1 MALVVLFFTTV
12 LCDRCHTLRAKR
24 ETDVTFCENGLAY
37 GGLYCILKK
46 TFRLEARRFFVKKII
61 LVTVLVVCMIISA
74 VAVSACNDGGSNPQ
88 TPASYTVTAQSG
100 EGYTVSVPATAKA
113 GDMVSVEVSVSSDD
127 VRIVAVKANGTDC
140 EVGADGKYSFTMPAE
155 NVTVTVQT
163 EKLTQVDSDGVFA
176 MESNAMT
183 TVAMGGMYPYNFF
196 DEHVWKL
203 RVELTKRIYM
213 TLLGKD
219 SYVRSSDDSVIPE
232 NAITFETITDSEN
245 QSTEIIAVDVCID
258 TDLISAGTTWLEIF
272 IKNGNNSS
280 YKGTLMQKITVVEY
294 GAIEIEKAKKTVVVD
309 VSDFASEGD
318 VYNMRFSD
326 NDYIDGG
333 DSAEFVDCTAIVTD
347 GKLVFE
353 FDYALMH
360 KYNIGLN
367 KGNSYDNKNLLG
379 IMQSVSGGVND
390 VYDGYSV
397 YGLMFWTADSIEL
410 EAYIKP

>member
-1 MALVVLFFTTV
+1 M
-12 LCDRCHTLRAKR
+12 
-24 ETDVTFCENGLAY
+24 
-37 GGLYCILKK
+37 
-46 TFRLEARRFFVKKII
+46 KKII

-219 SYVRSSDDSVIPE
+219 SYVRSSNGSVIPE
-232 NAITFETITDSEN
+232 NAITFETVTDSEN
-245 QSTEIIAVDVCID
+245 QSNEIIAVDVCID

>member
-1 MALVVLFFTTV
+1 MYTEKNVPFGS
-12 LCDRCHTLRAKR
+12 K
-24 ETDVTFCENGLAY
+24 E
-37 GGLYCILKK
+37 
-46 TFRLEARRFFVKKII
+46 FFVKKTI

-203 RVELTKRIYM
+203 HVELTKRIYM

-219 SYVRSSDDSVIPE
+219 SYVRSSNGSVIPE
-232 NAITFETITDSEN
+232 NAITFETVTDSEN
-245 QSTEIIAVDVCID
+245 QSNGIIAVDVCID

-318 VYNMRFSD
+318 VYNMRFFD

-367 KGNSYDNKNLLG
+367 KGDSYDNKNLLG

-410 EAYIKP
+410 ETYIKL

>member
-1 MALVVLFFTTV
+1 MSHPAGRTGNGRDILRKRVGVGEIVLYTEKNVPFGS
-12 LCDRCHTLRAKR
+12 K
-24 ETDVTFCENGLAY
+24 E
-37 GGLYCILKK
+37 
-46 TFRLEARRFFVKKII
+46 FFVKKTI

-232 NAITFETITDSEN
+232 NAITFETVTDSEN

-318 VYNMRFSD
+318 VYNMRFFD

-333 DSAEFVDCTAIVTD
+333 DSAKFVDCTAIVTD

-410 EAYIKP
+410 EAYIKS

>member
-1 MALVVLFFTTV
+1 MSHPAGETGNGRDF
-12 LCDRCHTLRAKR
+12 LRKR
-24 ETDVTFCENGLAY
+24 VGVC
-37 GGLYCILKK
+37 GLYCILKK

-176 MESNAMT
+176 MGSNAMT
-183 TVAMGGMYPYNFF
+183 TVAMGGMYPDNFF

-219 SYVRSSDDSVIPE
+219 SYVRSSNGSVIPE
-232 NAITFETITDSEN
+232 NAITFETVTDSEN
-245 QSTEIIAVDVCID
+245 QSNEIIAVDVCID

-294 GAIEIEKAKKTVVVD
+294 GAIEIAKAKKTVVVD
-309 VSDFASEGD
+309 VSDFAAEGD

-367 KGNSYDNKNLLG
+367 KGDVYDFENLLG
-379 IMQSVSGGVND
+379 IMQSVNGGVND

-410 EAYIKP
+410 EAYIKL

>member
-1 MALVVLFFTTV
+1 M
-12 LCDRCHTLRAKR
+12 
-24 ETDVTFCENGLAY
+24 
-37 GGLYCILKK
+37 
-46 TFRLEARRFFVKKII
+46 KKII

-88 TPASYTVTAQSG
+88 TPTSYTVTAQSG

-219 SYVRSSDDSVIPE
+219 SYVRSSNGSVIPE
-232 NAITFETITDSEN
+232 NAITFETVTDSEN
-245 QSTEIIAVDVCID
+245 QSNEIIAVDVCID

-318 VYNMRFSD
+318 VYNMRFFD

-333 DSAEFVDCTAIVTD
+333 DSAKFVDCTAIVTD

-367 KGNSYDNKNLLG
+367 KGDVYDFENLLG
-379 IMQSVSGGVND
+379 IMQSVNGGVND

>member
-1 MALVVLFFTTV
+1 MSHPAGETGNGRDF
-12 LCDRCHTLRAKR
+12 LRKR
-24 ETDVTFCENGLAY
+24 VGVWRFI
-37 GGLYCILKK
+37 LYTEKNVPFGSK
-46 TFRLEARRFFVKKII
+46 EFFVKKTI

-219 SYVRSSDDSVIPE
+219 SYVRSSNGSVIPE
-232 NAITFETITDSEN
+232 NAITFETVTDSEN
-245 QSTEIIAVDVCID
+245 QSNEIIAVDVCID

-294 GAIEIEKAKKTVVVD
+294 GAIEIAKAKKTVVVD

-318 VYNMRFSD
+318 VYNMRFFD

-333 DSAEFVDCTAIVTD
+333 DSAKFVDCTAIVTD